1 MKLIGYEFIKDES
14 GKVDSKFEYD
24 GSLIDMCDGIV
35 RLVEDVLEQYADKHP
50 IEPKEYIADI
60 VKRKLI
66 EDISELVDSKYNMDD
81 LFERTIL
88 ESEEEED
95 VSEV

>member
-1 MKLIGYEFIKDES
+1 MKIIGYEFIKDEN

-24 GSLIDMCDGIV
+24 GSLSDMCDGIV

-50 IEPKEYIADI
+50 VESKEYIADI
-60 VKRKLI
+60 VKRKLSG
-66 EDISELVDSKYNMDD
+66 DISKLVDSKYNMDD

-88 ESEEEED
+88 EADEEED
-95 VSEV
+95 DE